1 MKRIL
6 IIEDER
12 LAAEKLKRLI
22 LSARPNWQ
30 VIGHIETVEQAVK
43 WFNLNIPP
51 DLIMMDIQLSDGI
64 GFEIFEQVKV
74 CSPVIFTTAFDE
86 YAIRAFKVNSID
98 YLLKPIDAENLE
110 TALAKFEQTMFKP
123 VQNTIALES
132 ILKQLETSWRKRF
145 LVKVG
150 AAYVSVN
157 INDVE
162 LFYISERSTF
172 IRTFSGKNYGIDFS
186 LDKVQQQVD
195 SSRFFRINRN
205 CLVNIEAVSKLVSY
219 SSSRFKLV
227 LTSGFKPND
236 LIVSRDKA
244 ANFKQWMDG

>member
-12 LAAEKLKRLI
+12 LAAEKLKHLI

-30 VIGHIETVEQAVK
+30 VIGNIETVEKAVK
-43 WFNLNIPP
+43 WFDSNIPP

-74 CSPVIFTTAFDE
+74 TSPVIFTTAFDE

-98 YLLKPIDAENLE
+98 YLLKPIDAASLE
-110 TALAKFEQTMFKP
+110 TALAKFEQTMFAP
-123 VQNTIALES
+123 AQNTIALES
-132 ILKQLETSWRKRF
+132 ILKQLGTSWRKRF

-150 AAYVSVN
+150 VAYVSVN
-157 INDVE
+157 INDIE

-172 IRTFSGKNYGIDFS
+172 IRTFSGKNYDIDFS

-195 SSRFFRINRN
+195 PSRFFRINRN
-205 CLVNIEAVSKLVSY
+205 YLVNIEAVSKLVSY

-227 LTSGFKPND
+227 LASGFKAND
-236 LIVSRDKA
+236 MIVSRDKA
-244 ANFKQWMDG
+244 TDFKQWMDG